1 METIAIRVDEDVAKA
16 YRDADPM
23 EQQKIQQL
31 VNSWLKQIVKRRSL
45 LDIVSEMQSQASA
58 NGLTQDI
65 LAQILKDE

>member
-58 NGLTQDI
+58 TGLTQDI